1 MPSVLLKYDVKL
13 IAGLAA
19 LALIVCVQAISACS
33 ARQTPATVP
42 VEPVQIQSEPPAVA
56 IHAPDPAAEAKPPAA
71 ADPDDCSIIPASG
84 DAIATVGVSDP
95 IDPRHA
101 PRPTNDGERLL
112 FRQLYETL
120 VNVDCAGRVRPA
132 LAGSWHLDAN
142 ERTWIVTLR
151 DDSRFADGSPL
162 TADDV
167 RASLSG
173 DGNRN
178 QLHPVEAIV
187 TIDDRTLAIALTP
200 GRSDVRVLAH
210 PDLAIS
216 KPVADSAWPLGTR
229 ASRIAPT
236 GDEKLRRPTV
246 LTITRD
252 ALPSLRFI
260 VSPGDP
266 RDLLDGGA
274 DLMLTRDAAA
284 LDYART
290 LPHFQT
296 IALAW
301 QRTHVL
307 LTPDRALAPA
317 TLTAEARQTLA
328 NDAVRGEAR
337 GAREPFWWHTIGGC
351 DVLPPP
357 PRGRTSP
364 APRIVYGAG
373 DQASRDLSERLVA
386 LARAQD
392 SAAATALGALVPD
405 RTRTHERAVGMTGT
419 ALAQALRLGADA
431 GYVMSIDSRPVDPCR
446 DLRWLLGVAP
456 WLDPDSIVP
465 LIETRLQAVV
475 RRGRSGISV
484 EWDGGLVIAGASAS
498 RPQ

>member
-1 MPSVLLKYDVKL
+1 MPSVLFKYDVKL

-19 LALIVCVQAISACS
+19 LGLIVCLQAISACS
-33 ARQTPATVP
+33 ARHPPATVP
-42 VEPVQIQSEPPAVA
+42 VEPVQIPSEPPAAA
-56 IHAPDPAAEAKPPAA
+56 IPAPDPALEAKPPAA
-71 ADPDDCSIIPASG
+71 ADTDDCSIIPASG
-84 DAIATVGVSDP
+84 DAIATVGVSAP
-95 IDPRHA
+95 IDSRHA

-112 FRQLYETL
+112 FRQLYDTL

-132 LAGSWHLDAN
+132 LAASWRLDAD

-151 DDSRFADGSPL
+151 DDARFADGSPL
-162 TADDV
+162 TVDEV

-178 QLHPVEAIV
+178 QLHPVESIV
-187 TIDDRTLAIALTP
+187 TIDDRTLASALKP
-200 GRSDVRVLAH
+200 GRSGVQVLAH
-210 PDLAIS
+210 PDLAIA
-216 KPVADSAWPLGTR
+216 KPMADSPWPLGTR
-229 ASRIAPT
+229 ASRIAPA
-236 GDEKLRRPTV
+236 GEEKLPRATV

-260 VSPGDP
+260 VSSGDP
-266 RDLLDGGA
+266 RDLLDGGS
-274 DLMLTRDAAA
+274 DLMLTRDPAA
-284 LDYART
+284 LEYART

-307 LTPDRALAPA
+307 LTPDRPRASI
-317 TLTAEARQTLA
+317 TLTTEARQTFA
-328 NDAVRGEAR
+328 DDAVRGEAR
-337 GAREPFWWHTIGGC
+337 GARAPFWWQTIGGC
-351 DVLPPP
+351 DVLPSPS
-357 PRGRTSP
+357 RGRTSP

-386 LARAQD
+386 LGRTPD
-392 SAAATALGALVPD
+392 SAAATALAALVPD
-405 RTRTHERAVGMTGT
+405 RTRTDERAVGMTGN

-431 GYVMSIDSRPVDPCR
+431 GYVVSIDSRPVDPCR
-446 DLRWLLGVAP
+446 ELRWLLGVAP
-456 WLDPDSIVP
+456 WLDPESIVP

-475 RRGRSGISV
+475 RRGRSGISA
-484 EWDGGLVIAGASAS
+484 EWDGGLVIAGATAS